1 MPHVGSDPSP
11 FPPMQRSANATRCPH
26 IQQSGRPFHPYDP
39 VSDADEHSQMAFDDD
54 DQLSASDDNTD
65 LALPRMS
72 LGPKMRFHSRAPW
85 ELGDGG
91 LQEESD
97 PEYTRSFSTLKK
109 GLTFSIAKSPE
120 SGRASG
126 ESCRSQAKS
135 KCSFETTSS
144 QVSYPRGAL

>member
-1 MPHVGSDPSP
+1 
-11 FPPMQRSANATRCPH
+11 MQRSADATHYPH
-26 IQQSGRPFHPYDP
+26 FHQSGRPFHPHDS
-39 VSDADEHSQMAFDDD
+39 VSDTDEHSQISFDDD
-54 DQLSASDDNTD
+54 DQLSASDHD
-65 LALPRMS
+65 LDPALPRMS

-85 ELGDGG
+85 ELDDGG
-91 LQEESD
+91 LQEEGD
-97 PEYTRSFSTLKK
+97 PEYTRSSSTLKK
-109 GLTFSIAKSPE
+109 GLIFSITKSPA